1 MSILDNIKGARS
13 GEDGDSGGK
22 FNPFKLLEIG
32 EIMARYTDGIR
43 IKDFVFLAVL
53 TSERLILIDSA
64 RQGSGQITKEIP
76 FSVIKQA
83 ELERDERD
91 RPTLAISMEVGGQHR
106 VMRLVFTGLIN
117 EPDTECREWF
127 TAINGYP
134 PERVEQPE
142 IRLDE
147 PLLSPTPEP
156 QRSYS
161 DPVELRQ
168 PVSPPVEP
176 VYSPAP
182 VIQSPSNPSVTPNLE
197 AHVPSQPA
205 PVVTAPPVEEIRTVQ
220 PPVQPPAPAYIPVK
234 APEPVQPEIP
244 RVTPMPSPSSVIS
257 IPHDAR
263 KKVPA
268 TRIQDGSV
276 RILIEKPDISPVRI
290 FPGSRGEKQRS
301 VPSWKYCIQCG
312 TRIPSQ
318 SRFCQACGSQQT

>member
-76 FSVIKQA
+76 FSVIKEA

-134 PERVEQPE
+134 PERAEPPE

-147 PLLSPTPEP
+147 PVPSPSPEP
-156 QRSYS
+156 QRSYF
-161 DPVELRQ
+161 DPEKSRQ
-168 PVSPPVEP
+168 PVPPPVQP
-176 VYSPAP
+176 VYVPAP
-182 VIQSPSNPSVTPNLE
+182 VMQSPSTPSVTPNLQTP
-197 AHVPSQPA
+197 VPSQPV

-220 PPVQPPAPAYIPVK
+220 QPVQPPTPAYIPVK
-234 APEPVQPEIP
+234 ASDPVQPEIP
-244 RVTPMPSPSSVIS
+244 RVAPMPSVPPATS
-257 IPHDAR
+257 IPPDAR

-268 TRIQDGSV
+268 TRIQDGSI
-276 RILIEKPDISPVRI
+276 RILIEKPDLSPVRI
-290 FPGSRGEKQRS
+290 FPSSRGETQRS

>member
-76 FSVIKQA
+76 FSVIKEA

-134 PERVEQPE
+134 PERAEPPE

-147 PLLSPTPEP
+147 PVPSPSPEP
-156 QRSYS
+156 QRSYF
-161 DPVELRQ
+161 DPEKSRRL
-168 PVSPPVEP
+168 
-176 VYSPAP
+176 
-182 VIQSPSNPSVTPNLE
+182 II
-197 AHVPSQPA
+197 
-205 PVVTAPPVEEIRTVQ
+205 TAQKE
-220 PPVQPPAPAYIPVK
+220 
-234 APEPVQPEIP
+234 
-244 RVTPMPSPSSVIS
+244 
-257 IPHDAR
+257 
-263 KKVPA
+263 
-268 TRIQDGSV
+268 
-276 RILIEKPDISPVRI
+276 
-290 FPGSRGEKQRS
+290 
-301 VPSWKYCIQCG
+301 
-312 TRIPSQ
+312 
-318 SRFCQACGSQQT
+318 